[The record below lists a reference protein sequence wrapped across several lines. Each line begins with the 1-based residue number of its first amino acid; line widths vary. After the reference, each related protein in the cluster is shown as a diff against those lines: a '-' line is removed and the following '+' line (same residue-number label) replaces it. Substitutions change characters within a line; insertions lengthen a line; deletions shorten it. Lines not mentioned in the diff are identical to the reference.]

1 MHAHMYVCVHF
12 VYSMSDML
20 HIHTYI
26 RTTQFMRCQRIYKFD
41 TILVFKVHSV
51 EI

>member
-26 RTTQFMRCQRIYKFD
+26 HTYNTIYEMPKN
-41 TILVFKVHSV
+41 L
-51 EI
+51 